1 LAVFLVLFA
10 SAAGAQTSEDRTTTY
25 ARLWLQ
31 AGSGLMQIS
40 SNKTLDAE
48 KPEPKMVQDL
58 RSATDRLENAV
69 SGMLRTFPPEESTR
83 AHVVMVPLLIEVI
96 GAARRSLYDLENNE
110 SAKAQANL
118 EWLDEAIAQ
127 ARSALAAAIRQ

>member
-1 LAVFLVLFA
+1 
-10 SAAGAQTSEDRTTTY
+10 
-25 ARLWLQ
+25 
-31 AGSGLMQIS
+31 MQIS